1 MEDSGIQAE
10 LNSLKKGKVS
20 LAAALHQLDLVSA
33 SFGRMQDLE
42 TAVSAQEQSINEL
55 KGLMKYFVSATGLR
69 AALDQFTH
77 DLHST
82 LDSKFSNFREVYD
95 RQLEVRPELSI
106 VEAALSTKAAYTS
119 VLALQEQVRSLRGQ
133 FETLTSSVFE
143 SFKVEMKRSLASKL
157 DAGMLR
163 DTVKD
168 VVDSPAWKAVQ
179 DRLTLLEQAR
189 QERAFSPDTVQI
201 DTSQMFPDPSSPL
214 IRLIDTGIGSAT
226 AGSPVQSPRHQSS
239 SLVNLQVAE
248 LERSVSTLQQ
258 DLAEARTEEKRLHR
272 QTEERMEELERT
284 CMHTV
289 QAIREVETVKKRV
302 DLLEGRKSP
311 ERSPPKSVEIPSN
324 LNMEKYARQQ
334 ELASKR
340 FVQIET
346 SVNSLLI
353 TTKYLKSKDKEK
365 FNEVIKS
372 LQFLNNSRDSQARDL
387 AALKARSEEIEKSQ
401 TKALTALQEELL
413 TLRGPMIDMLSTQAR
428 ESGALSLE
436 IKRHQDLLR
445 SFAKGETGSS
455 LESRL
460 MTPHTPSLKCSQQLQ
475 TSRVDFQ
482 PRVQSASPG
491 VRLRHRLHAPNDT
504 DIKPKI
510 ADLKYISSQRS
521 TPKRLLDVE
530 KSLARASNTEL

>member
-10 LNSLKKGKVS
+10 LHSLKKGKVS

-42 TAVSAQEQSINEL
+42 TAVAAQEQSINEL

-77 DLHST
+77 DLHSA
-82 LDSKFSNFREVYD
+82 LDSKFTSFREGYD
-95 RQLEVRPELSI
+95 RQLEVRPEVSI
-106 VEAALSTKAAYTS
+106 VEAALSTKAACTS
-119 VLALQEQVRSLRGQ
+119 VTVLQEQVRSLRGQ
-133 FETLTSSVFE
+133 FETLSSSVFE
-143 SFKVEMKRSLASKL
+143 SFKIEVKRSLASKL

-179 DRLTLLEQAR
+179 DRLTVLEQTS
-189 QERAFSPDTVQI
+189 QERAFSPEGVLI

-226 AGSPVQSPRHQSS
+226 AGSPAQSPRHQSS

-258 DLAEARTEEKRLHR
+258 DFAETRQKEERLHR
-272 QTEERMEELERT
+272 QAEDRMQELERT
-284 CMHTV
+284 YMHTV
-289 QAIREVETVKKRV
+289 QATRELEVVKRKVE
-302 DLLEGRKSP
+302 LLEGRKSP
-311 ERSPPKSVEIPSN
+311 ERTSHRSVEIPVN
-324 LNMEKYARQQ
+324 PNVEKYTRQQ

-340 FVQIET
+340 FVQLET
-346 SVNSLLI
+346 DVNSLLT
-353 TTKYLKSKDKEK
+353 TTKYLKSRDKDK

-372 LQFLNNSRDSQARDL
+372 LKFLNNSRDSQARDL
-387 AALKARSEEIEKSQ
+387 AALKARSEELEKSQ
-401 TKALTALQEELL
+401 SKALTALQEELL

-428 ESGALSLE
+428 ESGALSME
-436 IKRHQDLLR
+436 IKRHQDMLR
-445 SFAKGETGSS
+445 SFVKGDTGSN

-460 MTPHTPSLKCSQQLQ
+460 MTPLTPSLKCSQQMP

-491 VRLRHRLHAPNDT
+491 VRLRHCLHAPNDT
-504 DIKPKI
+504 ETKHKM
-510 ADLKYISSQRS
+510 ADLKYIGSQRS
-521 TPKRLLDVE
+521 TPKRILDIE